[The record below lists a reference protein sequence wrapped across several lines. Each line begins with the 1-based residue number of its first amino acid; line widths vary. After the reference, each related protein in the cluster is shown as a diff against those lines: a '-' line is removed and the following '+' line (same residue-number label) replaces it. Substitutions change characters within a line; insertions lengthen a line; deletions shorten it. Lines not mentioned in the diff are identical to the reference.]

1 MKFLPALVF
10 TFLFAALSSAYGFE
24 YDQYLPGDL
33 DKLLATAPKIK
44 AGVKMVVQQKLH
56 FRAVIASP
64 LQNCNTEILKRT
76 MIMQGNKKE
85 VVDKM
90 AISQCLNLRSAK
102 GATLLV
108 YIEDKVAER
117 LFREAKPGTVIDVF
131 CSYLFI
137 SPAGPT
143 LLVNEFKKI

>member
-1 MKFLPALVF
+1 MKYFPALVL
-10 TFLFAALSSAYGFE
+10 TFLFATLSSAYAFDF
-24 YDQYLPGDL
+24 DQYLQGDL
-33 DKLLATAPKIK
+33 DKLLATAPKIRS
-44 AGVKMVVQQKLH
+44 GVKMVVQQKLH

-64 LQNCNTEILKRT
+64 LQNCNTDILKRT
-76 MIMQGNKKE
+76 MVMQGNKKE

-90 AISQCLNLRSAK
+90 ALTKCLNLRSAK

-117 LFREAKPGTVIDVF
+117 LLREAKPGAVIDVF

-137 SPAGPT
+137 SPVGPT